1 MELKY
6 VDVNYYGCYYKIY
19 NDGTIYG
26 RRKKLTP
33 RTDEDGYLTVTLGD
47 MKHRRR
53 VRVHRLVA
61 E

>member
-6 VDVNYYGCYYKIY
+6 VGANYYGCYYKIH

-33 RTDEDGYLTVTLGD
+33 
-47 MKHRRR
+47 
-53 VRVHRLVA
+53 
-61 E
+61 